1 MSASKQKI
9 ISPAAPINNRT
20 LRSNSKSSE
29 NSISTND
36 LMSTLQSFRTE
47 FLESTKSQSKVQI
60 SQFNELKSDIQKLSS
75 LIAEL
80 KAENTQL
87 KDEINI
93 LKNKVEILE
102 STESVVHSNSSL
114 SQMLQ
119 EVSEREL
126 CAHNV
131 LVYGLSESSSTSA
144 PQRISDDKI
153 ALENTLGQYSS
164 IIPKSTMKLVRLG
177 KVRQDH
183 IRPLKIIFQ
192 SKDEPINFIRGF
204 TDAKFGGAMFPT
216 SFRIVRDK
224 TVYERGLL
232 RSCHSE
238 LDRRAESGEV
248 GLRIRY
254 VNGVPK
260 IIQDNS
266 KNRVPGSGSNHQPQ
280 P

>member
-80 KAENTQL
+80 KAENTQI

-126 CAHNV
+126 NFV
-131 LVYGLSESSSTSA
+131 L
-144 PQRISDDKI
+144 
-153 ALENTLGQYSS
+153 
-164 IIPKSTMKLVRLG
+164 TMFWYTAYRNHLP
-177 KVRQDH
+177 
-183 IRPLKIIFQ
+183 RPLL
-192 SKDEPINFIRGF
+192 N
-204 TDAKFGGAMFPT
+204 
-216 SFRIVRDK
+216 
-224 TVYERGLL
+224 
-232 RSCHSE
+232 E
-238 LDRRAESGEV
+238 LV
-248 GLRIRY
+248 TI
-254 VNGVPK
+254 K
-260 IIQDNS
+260 
-266 KNRVPGSGSNHQPQ
+266 
-280 P
+280 